1 MKHHQRKLPKGVTLL
16 ELTVVI
22 LVLLSLM
29 GILFVGARAWKSG
42 SDRSNCI
49 INIRNIQQAVRSH
62 QNLNGLADGT
72 SLDVAA
78 DLTGPTNYL
87 GATATCPAGGTYTY
101 ESTIPTPGT
110 LMTTCSF
117 ETTFNHVPVNYAG
130 W

>member
-1 MKHHQRKLPKGVTLL
+1 MKIYQRKLPKGVTLL

-22 LVLLSLM
+22 LVLLTLIT
-29 GILFVGARAWKSG
+29 ILFVGARAWKSG
-42 SDRSNCI
+42 SDRSTCI

-72 SLDVAA
+72 SLDVA

-87 GATATCPAGGTYTY
+87 GVTATCPAGGTYTY
-101 ESTIPTPGT
+101 ESAIPTPGT
-110 LMTTCSF
+110 LMITCSF
-117 ETTFNHVPVNYAG
+117 ETTFQHVPTNHAG